1 MILIKVKN
9 PNLLDSVRDYC
20 NENLLHELMVQECG
34 PDDVDDIVATFDKAI
49 VVTDGTVFY
58 DHLDEDF
65 LKNITDINECKQ
77 IGSGS
82 VFVRNNEAV
91 SNETRDFFDH
101 EYKQFKFLGNT
112 KKEQT
117 ENLLQFDKVPAK
129 SFYYPLATSKPKYFE
144 KDYMN
149 YISVANGVE
158 SLQRISK
165 VYKNINEI
173 SFYDIS
179 ITALLFTELFIKS
192 YNGNYRNFVEVFD
205 KAGGRKWTTLDVD
218 SDDMYAPLVDPDI
231 MPILEHIRTNCKV
244 KYHIGDITRP
254 NILDKIRIT
263 HSKSQ
268 DTLFNL
274 SNVFEYAHNTLR
286 KEDKDYWYGKL
297 PTNVEVL
304 T

>member
-9 PNLLDSVRDYC
+9 PNILDSVRDYC
-20 NENLLHELMVQECG
+20 DENLLHDLMIQQCG
-34 PDDVDDIVATFDKAI
+34 PNEVDSEVATYDKAI
-49 VVTDGTVFY
+49 VVKDGTLFY
-58 DHLDEDF
+58 DHIDEDF
-65 LKNITDINECKQ
+65 LQSIPDINEFKQ

-82 VFVRNNEAV
+82 VYIVNNEAV
-91 SNETRDFFDH
+91 TNETRDFFDH

-117 ENLLQFDKVPAK
+117 ENLLKFDKVEAR
-129 SFYYPLATSKPKYFE
+129 SFYYPLATSKPKYFRNN
-144 KDYMN
+144 YMN

-165 VYKNINEI
+165 VYKNINKI
-173 SFYDIS
+173 TCYDIS

-218 SDDMYAPLVDPDI
+218 SEDMYGPLYDPDI
-231 MPILEHIRTNCKV
+231 MPVLEHIRTKCKV
-244 KYHIGDITRP
+244 YYHIGDITRP
-254 NILDKIRIT
+254 NVLDKIRIT
-263 HSKSQ
+263 HHDSI

-286 KEDKDYWYGKL
+286 KEDKDYWFRKL
-297 PTNVEVL
+297 PSNIEVL

>member
-158 SLQRISK
+158 SLQRIS
-165 VYKNINEI
+165 NC
-173 SFYDIS
+173 
-179 ITALLFTELFIKS
+179 LLYT
-192 YNGNYRNFVEVFD
+192 
-205 KAGGRKWTTLDVD
+205 
-218 SDDMYAPLVDPDI
+218 SDAAD
-231 MPILEHIRTNCKV
+231 E
-244 KYHIGDITRP
+244 
-254 NILDKIRIT
+254 
-263 HSKSQ
+263 
-268 DTLFNL
+268 
-274 SNVFEYAHNTLR
+274 
-286 KEDKDYWYGKL
+286 
-297 PTNVEVL
+297 
-304 T
+304 